1 MLITRQSTWSGK
13 VRTLDIPVTYDQL
26 YEWERGTL
34 IQNAMPNLTA
44 DQREFLMT
52 GITAEEWGEMFER
65 DEKMPKFKITY
76 GIHNVQEE
84 SDIIEAETLEVAK
97 EIAYEA
103 AMEIVSSCLSHS
115 AEPVE
120 DEKS

>member
-1 MLITRQSTWSGK
+1 MQITRQSAWSGK

-52 GITAEEWGEMFER
+52 GITAEEWDEMFER
-65 DEKMPKFKITY
+65 
-76 GIHNVQEE
+76 N
-84 SDIIEAETLEVAK
+84 
-97 EIAYEA
+97 
-103 AMEIVSSCLSHS
+103 
-115 AEPVE
+115 E
-120 DEKS
+120 DA

>member
-34 IQNAMPNLTA
+34 IQSAMPNLTA

-76 GIHNVQEE
+76 GLSRVQE
-84 SDIIEAETLEVAK
+84 SGDIIEAETLEEARG
-97 EIAYEA
+97 IAYEA
-103 AMEIVSSCLSHS
+103 AMDIASSWLVWD
-115 AEPVE
+115 AEPAE
-120 DEKS
+120 DEES

>member
-13 VRTLDIPVTYDQL
+13 VRTLDIPVTHEQL

-52 GITAEEWGEMFER
+52 GITAEEWDEMFER
-65 DEKMPKFKITY
+65 
-76 GIHNVQEE
+76 N
-84 SDIIEAETLEVAK
+84 
-97 EIAYEA
+97 
-103 AMEIVSSCLSHS
+103 
-115 AEPVE
+115 E
-120 DEKS
+120 DA